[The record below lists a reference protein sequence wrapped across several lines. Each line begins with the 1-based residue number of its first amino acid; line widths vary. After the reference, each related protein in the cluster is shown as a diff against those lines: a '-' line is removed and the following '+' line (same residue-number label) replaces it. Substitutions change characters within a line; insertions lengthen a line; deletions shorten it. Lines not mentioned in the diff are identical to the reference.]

1 MIYEFNNQLTSINN
15 GMSEENPNEKRE
27 LDVSNLVSKLKESV
41 QQATGM
47 KNDNFVLDKSEL
59 EQFILNNTGKLIKD
73 SMDTIDDIKQYI
85 ISAPEPD
92 DVHSLAELY
101 KASTSAI
108 ESLNKILIQQQK
120 SATQITV
127 KKMDIDS
134 KHSLQNSRD
143 ENSITFTRDEVFKKL
158 VDSGNIIETKPAD
171 EEDL

>member
-1 MIYEFNNQLTSINN
+1 
-15 GMSEENPNEKRE
+15 MSDENSNEKKE

-41 QQATGM
+41 QQANGM
-47 KNDNFVLDKSEL
+47 RNDQFTLDKADL

-134 KHSLQNSRD
+134 KQALLQNKRD
-143 ENSITFTRDEVFKKL
+143 DSGVTFTRDEIFKKL
-158 VDSGNIIETKPAD
+158 VDSGNIIETTPVE

>member
-1 MIYEFNNQLTSINN
+1 
-15 GMSEENPNEKRE
+15 MSEDNSNEKKE

-41 QQATGM
+41 QQANGM
-47 KNDNFVLDKSEL
+47 KNDNFTLDKADL

-127 KKMDIDS
+127 KKIY
-134 KHSLQNSRD
+134 
-143 ENSITFTRDEVFKKL
+143 
-158 VDSGNIIETKPAD
+158 
-171 EEDL
+171 

>member
-1 MIYEFNNQLTSINN
+1 
-15 GMSEENPNEKRE
+15 MSEDNSNEKKE

-41 QQATGM
+41 QQANGM
-47 KNDNFVLDKSEL
+47 KNDNFTLDKADL

-134 KHSLQNSRD
+134 KQALQNIRD

-158 VDSGNIIETKPAD
+158 IDSGNVIETKPVD

>member
-1 MIYEFNNQLTSINN
+1 
-15 GMSEENPNEKRE
+15 MSDENSNEKKE

-41 QQATGM
+41 QQANGM
-47 KNDNFVLDKSEL
+47 RNDQFTLDKADL

-134 KHSLQNSRD
+134 KQALLQNKRD
-143 ENSITFTRDEVFKKL
+143 DNSVTFTRDEIFKKL
-158 VDSGNIIETKPAD
+158 VDNGNIIETTPAED
-171 EEDL
+171 EDL